1 MSKHKWGRLDKIVKK
16 GSTEEVYSRK
26 VKHKLAT
33 ILNDSA
39 HPLYSD
45 SSRMEGNGRLQVLL
59 AKTNQLQ
66 FSFVPSAISL
76 FNRGFEHI

>member
-1 MSKHKWGRLDKIVKK
+1 MSKHKWGILDQIAKK
-16 GSTEEVYSRK
+16 GSTEEVYSRR

-45 SSRMEGNGRLQVLL
+45 SSRMKVRGRLQVPL
-59 AKTNQLQ
+59 AKTNWLK
-66 FSFVPSAISL
+66 FLFVPSENVL
-76 FNRGFEHI
+76 V